1 MASGLT
7 DQYGRPLRNQR
18 NFDRTANAFRQEAQ
32 KARRAASSI
41 PGTIA
46 RGIPGLAP
54 VAAVGAG
61 LTAGAAV
68 ANIGFNAARDYLGN
82 RRAERGPEAY
92 TEGSVSSNPEQADRQ
107 AQVLLQRYADEADR
121 AASTRE
127 ELDRLGVSN
136 INLSEMQT
144 EEARQNML
152 LGIEQKALDQNFNE
166 IRRQQP
172 YLSASRFR
180 ESMPQ
185 MAQTRAAVTQSIIN
199 SVGQGYR

>member
-61 LTAGAAV
+61 LAAGAAV

-136 INLSEMQT
+136 ISLSEVQT
-144 EEARQNML
+144 EEARQNMFL
-152 LGIEQKALDQNFNE
+152 SMNRKAMEAEREELAK
-166 IRRQQP
+166 RQP

-180 ESMPQ
+180 ESMPT
-185 MAQTRAAVTQSIIN
+185 AINAASANFQAMLN
-199 SVGQGYR
+199 SFQGYR

>member
-68 ANIGFNAARDYLGN
+68 ANIGFNAARDYSGN

-92 TEGSVSSNPEQADRQ
+92 TEGSVSSNPEQANRQ
-107 AQVLLQRYADEADR
+107 AQALLQRYADEADR

-136 INLSEMQT
+136 TNLSELQSQEAT
-144 EEARQNML
+144 ENMY
-152 LGIEQKALDQNFNE
+152 LGIEQKRLNMNLANE
-166 IRRQQP
+166 AAMQP
-172 YLSASRFR
+172 YYSASRLR
-180 ESMPQ
+180 ERLPEMSRNSYNFINNLIASRGSM
-185 MAQTRAAVTQSIIN
+185 R
-199 SVGQGYR
+199 

>member
-136 INLSEMQT
+136 ISLSEVQT
-144 EEARQNML
+144 EEARQNMFL
-152 LGIEQKALDQNFNE
+152 SMNRKAMEAEREELAK
-166 IRRQQP
+166 RQP

-180 ESMPQ
+180 ESMPT
-185 MAQTRAAVTQSIIN
+185 AINAASANFQAMLN
-199 SVGQGYR
+199 SFQGYR

>member
-54 VAAVGAG
+54 VAAIGAG
-61 LTAGAAV
+61 LAAGAAV

-92 TEGSVSSNPEQADRQ
+92 TEGSVSSNPEQANRQ
-107 AQVLLQRYADEADR
+107 AQALLQRYADEADR

-127 ELDRLGVSN
+127 ELDRLGVSY

-144 EEARQNML
+144 EEARQNMFL
-152 LGIEQKALDQNFNE
+152 SMNRKAMEAEREELAK
-166 IRRQQP
+166 RQP

-180 ESMPQ
+180 ESMPT
-185 MAQTRAAVTQSIIN
+185 AINAASANFQAMLN
-199 SVGQGYR
+199 SFQGYR

>member
-68 ANIGFNAARDYLGN
+68 ANIGFNAARDYSGN

-92 TEGSVSSNPEQADRQ
+92 TEGSVSSNPEQANRQ

-136 INLSEMQT
+136 ISLSEVQT
-144 EEARQNML
+144 EEARQNMFL
-152 LGIEQKALDQNFNE
+152 SMNRKAMEAEREELAK
-166 IRRQQP
+166 RQP

-180 ESMPQ
+180 ESMPT
-185 MAQTRAAVTQSIIN
+185 AINAASANFQAMLN
-199 SVGQGYR
+199 SFQGYR

>member
-54 VAAVGAG
+54 VAAIGAG
-61 LTAGAAV
+61 LAAGAAV
-68 ANIGFNAARDYLGN
+68 ANIGFNAARDYSGN

-92 TEGSVSSNPEQADRQ
+92 TEGSVSSNPEQANRQ
-107 AQVLLQRYADEADR
+107 AQALLQRYADEADR

-136 INLSEMQT
+136 TNLSELQSQEAT
-144 EEARQNML
+144 ENMY
-152 LGIEQKALDQNFNE
+152 LGIEQKRLNMNLANE
-166 IRRQQP
+166 AAMQP
-172 YLSASRFR
+172 YYSASRLR
-180 ESMPQ
+180 ERLPEMSRNSYNFINNLIASRGSM
-185 MAQTRAAVTQSIIN
+185 R
-199 SVGQGYR
+199 

>member
-54 VAAVGAG
+54 VAAIGAG
-61 LTAGAAV
+61 LAAGAAV

-136 INLSEMQT
+136 ISLSEVQT
-144 EEARQNML
+144 EEARQNMFL
-152 LGIEQKALDQNFNE
+152 SMNRKAMEAEREELAK
-166 IRRQQP
+166 RQP

-180 ESMPQ
+180 ESMPT
-185 MAQTRAAVTQSIIN
+185 AINAASANFQAMLN
-199 SVGQGYR
+199 SFQGYR

>member
-136 INLSEMQT
+136 TNLSELQSQEAT
-144 EEARQNML
+144 ENMY
-152 LGIEQKALDQNFNE
+152 LGIEQKRLNMNLANE
-166 IRRQQP
+166 AAMQP
-172 YLSASRFR
+172 YYSASRLR
-180 ESMPQ
+180 ERLPEMSRNSYNFINNLIASRGSM
-185 MAQTRAAVTQSIIN
+185 R
-199 SVGQGYR
+199 